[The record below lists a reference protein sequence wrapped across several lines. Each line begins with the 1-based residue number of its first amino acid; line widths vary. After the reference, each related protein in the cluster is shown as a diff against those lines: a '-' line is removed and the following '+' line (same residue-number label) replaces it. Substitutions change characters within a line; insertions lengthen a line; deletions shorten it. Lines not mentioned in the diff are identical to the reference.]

1 MGKSLVRLLM
11 WGTFCF
17 ITVFLGLCFYHI
29 LHISPWFAV
38 EDIRVSG
45 VKRLRPSAVIAMSGL
60 SPGINIFSADL
71 KQAAQ
76 RIAAHPWVEEVRM
89 RRLFPR
95 SLAILV
101 KEWEPIAYFSA
112 GNREIYVDARG
123 KTFSGWGDPE
133 GIPRIT
139 LTRGGEALLARGAE
153 ALMLVDKE
161 PSEVFIDGMEGVTL
175 TGNEGQ
181 MINLGSDMLGIRIE
195 RMRRIMKILRE
206 RKIAVERID
215 LGFEDRAFVR
225 LTSY

>member
-1 MGKSLVRLLM
+1 MGKSLVRLLL
-11 WGTFCF
+11 WGTVCF
-17 ITVFLGLCFYHI
+17 LTVFLGLCLYHI

-45 VKRLRPSAVIAMSGL
+45 IKRLRAPAVIAMSGL

-76 RIAAHPWVEEVRM
+76 RIAAHPLVEEVRM

-101 KEWEPIAYFSA
+101 KEWEPVAFFSA
-112 GNREIYVDARG
+112 GDRAIYVDPKG
-123 KTFSGWGDPE
+123 KTFSGWGKPE
-133 GIPRIT
+133 GVPRIT

-153 ALMLVDKE
+153 ALMLVDNE

-175 TGNEGQ
+175 AGSEGQ
-181 MINLGSDMLGIRIE
+181 MINLGSDMLEIKIE
-195 RMRRIMKILRE
+195 RMRRIMKILGE
-206 RKIAVERID
+206 RKMVAGRID
-215 LGFEDRAFVR
+215 LGFADRAFVR
-225 LTSY
+225 LTSH

>member
-1 MGKSLVRLLM
+1 MGKSFARLLM

-17 ITVFLGLCFYHI
+17 LMVFSGLCLSHI
-29 LHISPWFAV
+29 LHKSSWFAV

-45 VKRLRPSAVIAMSGL
+45 VKRLRASAVIEMSGL

-71 KQAAQ
+71 KEAAQ

-89 RRLFPR
+89 RRSFPR

-101 KEWEPIAYFSA
+101 KEWEPVAFFSA
-112 GNREIYVDARG
+112 GNRDIYVDPRG
-123 KTFSGWGDPE
+123 KTFSGLGKPE
-133 GIPRIT
+133 GVPRIT

-175 TGNEGQ
+175 AGSDGQ
-181 MINLGSDMLGIRIE
+181 MINLGSDMIGIKIE
-195 RMRRIMKILRE
+195 RVRRIMKILSE
-206 RKIAVERID
+206 RKMVAGRID

-225 LTSY
+225 LTSH